1 MWGGDCDPVNDE
13 EGFFHDNQ
21 HQWFIISGTGTDP
34 ENYTVVM
41 DFWHETAM
49 PHNVICMFPSHKQGV
64 PGSGLCNIEPHF
76 DGSTSDPDD
85 YESCLTAV
93 DIMSGRAPIADS
105 RDPKR
110 TRGGGCK
117 NDGGPLW
124 VTVDLADSPEGITN
138 SSGAGDVPRTV
149 WGRIYQKKQAKSSRR
164 RSRRSRYAQVSA
176 YPTETKSDLV
186 ECMALQICT
195 ASGGES

>member
-1 MWGGDCDPVNDE
+1 LWGGDCDPVNDD
-13 EGFFHDNQ
+13 EGFFFTNL
-21 HQWFIISGTGTDP
+21 HQWFLVHGTGTDP

-49 PHNVICMFPSHKQGV
+49 PHNVLCLFPDFRQGV
-64 PGSGLCNIEPHF
+64 PGSGLCNINAHI
-76 DGSTSDPDD
+76 DGSDEDPDD

-105 RDPKR
+105 DPKR

-124 VTVDLADSPEGITN
+124 VTVELVESPEGIVDST
-138 SSGAGDVPRTV
+138 GAGDAPRTV
-149 WGRIYQKKQAKSSRR
+149 WGRIFQKKQARTSRR
-164 RSRRSRYAQVSA
+164 RSRRSRYAQVST

-186 ECMALQICT
+186 ECMAL
-195 ASGGES
+195 